1 MLDPKE
7 QAKGGFR
14 AHVARE
20 QERQDHLAS
29 ARRDA
34 DDAAASAADAPLT
47 AEGQAD
53 GSPSPSSEP
62 PADGGERSPY
72 APPAGRQPKRWR

>member
-20 QERQDHLAS
+20 QERQDVL
-29 ARRDA
+29 
-34 DDAAASAADAPLT
+34 AAARLA
-47 AEGQAD
+47 AEGQA
-53 GSPSPSSEP
+53 GSTP
-62 PADGGERSPY
+62 PAAGAAEAERSPY
-72 APPAGRQPKRWR
+72 SADVPPRDAP